1 MVPGL
6 RHNNRAGLAEIGGQ
20 VPAAGGDPQ
29 SKHPWA
35 GSRDAGQELEIH
47 SAHSSE
53 KDAKL
58 AQKLGQLQ
66 PFKAVFL
73 QECMGQ
79 LASFGPT

>member
-1 MVPGL
+1 MHFNFLPGL
-6 RHNNRAGLAEIGGQ
+6 SYIPNASNWGRLALPSEF
-20 VPAAGGDPQ
+20 PA
-29 SKHPWA
+29 
-35 GSRDAGQELEIH
+35 
-47 SAHSSE
+47 SE

-66 PFKAVFL
+66 PFLAVFP